1 MLQRPQDTK
10 LSTIVL
16 LLRGMRAAIV
26 LNVHRL
32 VAMVAI
38 IGEGV
43 LKRMTIGILKS
54 KILVEHRV
62 RVLEASQVKTGL

>member
-26 LNVHRL
+26 LDVHRL

-38 IGEGV
+38 VGKGV
-43 LKRMTIGILKS
+43 LKGMTIGILKS
-54 KILVEHRV
+54 KVLVEHRV
-62 RVLEASQVKTGL
+62 WVLEACQVKTGL